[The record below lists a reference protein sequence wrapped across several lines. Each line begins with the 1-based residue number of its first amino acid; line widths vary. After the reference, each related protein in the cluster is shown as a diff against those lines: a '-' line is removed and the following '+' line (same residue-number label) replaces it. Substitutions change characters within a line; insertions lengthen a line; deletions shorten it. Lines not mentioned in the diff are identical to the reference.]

1 VEGVKRLALSIA
13 VLNCLAGAF
22 ACWQTDWPRV
32 VLATQSVNLRL
43 TYNDK
48 AQEGRVFRLHKAIT
62 LNPKQKPPE
71 QFHEKKV
78 LKSAITDSRGLASFG
93 EVVPGTYWVVGGAN
107 EIALTVVPPTSSGAK
122 RVWVNEFAD
131 GCINAELEKAD

>member
-1 VEGVKRLALSIA
+1 LIGLA
-13 VLNCLAGAF
+13 VPAF

-43 TYNDK
+43 TANDK
-48 AQEGRVFRLHKAIT
+48 AQEARVFRLHKAIT

-71 QFHEKKV
+71 QFYEKKV
-78 LKSAITDSRGLASFG
+78 LKSAATDSRGLASFG
-93 EVVPGTYWVVGGAN
+93 EVVPGTYWIVGGAN
-107 EIALTVVPPTSSGAK
+107 EIALTVVPPTSGGAR

-131 GCINAELEKAD
+131 GCIEAEVERAD

>member
-1 VEGVKRLALSIA
+1 MKRLALCIA
-13 VLNCLAGAF
+13 VLICLAVSAF

-32 VLATQSVNLRL
+32 VLATQSVNLRV
-43 TYNDK
+43 TYDDK
-48 AQEGRVFRLHKAIT
+48 ARTGMTFCLHKAIT
-62 LNPKQKPPE
+62 LNPKPPE
-71 QFHEKKV
+71 QFYEKKV

-93 EVVPGTYWVVGGAN
+93 EVVPGTYWIVGGAN